1 MAAMR
6 LRSDLRACTIDGVF
20 YQIMVGIAEVF
31 LPNFVIHLR
40 LGPIAAGLVVTVPVL
55 LGSVIQ
61 LWSPGWIRW
70 AGSYARWTAGCAFV
84 QALAYVPL
92 AALAWVSPEMV
103 PESLSTGATW
113 LLAVSVFALL
123 TLYWAAGLA
132 CGPAWSS
139 QVGAIIPRSLAPNYF
154 AYRSRILQAV
164 MLVAIL
170 GHGTLM
176 EELGGGKDSALGAPA
191 TMRVFALVFVLAA
204 ACRVVSAVYLLRYSE
219 PEHTPRDE
227 VDVSLPTFIS
237 RSAHSADGRLLLYAL
252 AVTLAAGIAQPFFNP
267 FMLDVLGLDR
277 TPAMD
282 VAGWTASWYSVLL
295 ATAYVG
301 RILALPVVGKIAAYL
316 GPRKALLLGGV
327 GIVPMSLFWLWPHSM
342 VVLIVAQLA
351 SGVFWAAYELGLFLM
366 YFEAIPRRERIAVLT
381 RFTLVNEFA
390 RTSGSLVGAGTL
402 SGVGTGESAYRTVFL
417 VSAACR
423 LLTLGLLARVGRH
436 KH

>member
-61 LWSPGWIRW
+61 LWSPGWIRRT
-70 AGSYARWTAGCAFV
+70 GSYARWTAGCAFV
-84 QALAYVPL
+84 QAMAYVPL
-92 AALAWVSPEMV
+92 AILAWMSPTLM
-103 PESLSTGATW
+103 PESLSTGGTW
-113 LLAVSVFALL
+113 LLAASVFALL

-164 MLVAIL
+164 MLVSIL

-176 EELGGGKDSALGAPA
+176 EELGGGRDSALGSPA
-191 TMRVFALVFVLAA
+191 TMRVFALVFVVAA
-204 ACRVVSAVYLLRYSE
+204 ACRVISAVYLVRYSE
-219 PEHTPRDE
+219 PEHAPSDE
-227 VDVSLPTFIS
+227 VDVSLPEFIS
-237 RSAHSADGRLLLYAL
+237 RSSHSADGRLLLYAL

-277 TPAMD
+277 APAMD

-301 RILALPVVGKIAAYL
+301 RILALPLVGKIAAYL
-316 GPRKALLLGGV
+316 GPRKALFLGGV
-327 GIVPMSLFWLWPHSM
+327 GIVPLSLFWVWPHNM
-342 VVLIVAQLA
+342 GVLVAAQLA

-402 SGVGTGESAYRTVFL
+402 AGVGPGESAYRTVFW
-417 VSAACR
+417 VSATCR
-423 LLTLGLLARVGRH
+423 LLTLGLLARVGRPRN
-436 KH
+436 